1 VLLKI
6 NGQQAPYTL
15 EKEARLSEFVQ
26 GVIDWLGGSGL
37 LVTGIRMGESD
48 LLAAPREGWEAIAL
62 DAVREL
68 DFQVR
73 RTGDLRIEHWQ
84 TLAAW
89 LEMLDQ
95 EVKAPGPGLE
105 ELLAGLEQTLADAVH
120 NPFEPIEKPGAPT
133 TDRLAAAFRGQSSA
147 EVRRWPVERRKETA
161 ALIAEMRSKLSVRI
175 LEASRP
181 QEALK
186 TCVEGLRASTAQL
199 AEVPVALATG
209 RDKQAMESIVG
220 IADLIETLIAL
231 VPFLP
236 PDAERGRLFGELN
249 GVFRDLIAAFDAKD
263 TVLIGDLLE
272 YEAAPRIGAL
282 VPLLERHAT

>member
-6 NGQQAPYTL
+6 NGQRVPYTL
-15 EKEARLSEFVQ
+15 EKEARLSEVVQ
-26 GVIDWLGGSGL
+26 GVSDWLGGSGL
-37 LVTGIRMGESD
+37 LVTGISMGESD
-48 LLAAPREGWEAIAL
+48 LLTAPREGWESTAL
-62 DAVREL
+62 DAVPEL

-84 TLAAW
+84 TLTVW
-89 LEMLDQ
+89 LEMLEQ

-105 ELLAGLEQTLADAVH
+105 ELLAGLDQTLADAVH
-120 NPFEPIEKPGAPT
+120 NPFEKPGAPT
-133 TDRLAAAFRGQSSA
+133 TDRLAAAFNGQSSA
-147 EVRRWPVERRKETA
+147 QVRRWPVERRNESV
-161 ALIAEMRSKLSVRI
+161 ALIAEMRAKLAARI
-175 LEASRP
+175 REASRP
-181 QEALK
+181 QEALT

-199 AEVPVALATG
+199 SEVPVALATG
-209 RDKQAMESIVG
+209 HDRQAMESIVG

-236 PDAERGRLFGELN
+236 PDPERGRLFGELN

-263 TVLIGDLLE
+263 TVLIGDLIE

>member
-1 VLLKI
+1 MLLKI
-6 NGQQAPYTL
+6 NGQQVPYTL

-26 GVIDWLGGSGL
+26 GVSDWLGRSGL
-37 LVTGIRMGESD
+37 LVTGIHMGESD
-48 LLAAPREGWEAIAL
+48 LLAAPREGWEGTGL
-62 DAVREL
+62 DAVREV

-84 TLAAW
+84 TLAVW
-89 LEMLDQ
+89 LEMLEQ
-95 EVKAPGPGLE
+95 EVDAPGPGLE
-105 ELLAGLEQTLADAVH
+105 ELLAGLAQTLSDAAH
-120 NPFEPIEKPGAPT
+120 NPFEKSGAAMS
-133 TDRLAAAFRGQSSA
+133 DRLAAAFRGQSA
-147 EVRRWPVERRKETA
+147 ADVRRWSVERRSQAA
-161 ALIAEMRSKLSVRI
+161 ALIGQMRGRLAERI

-186 TCVEGLRASTAQL
+186 SCVEGLRAATAQL

-209 RDKQAMESIVG
+209 RDKQAMESVAG

-236 PDAERGRLFGELN
+236 PDPERATLFGELN

-282 VPLLERHAT
+282 IPLLERHAT

>member
-1 VLLKI
+1 MLLKI
-6 NGQQAPYTL
+6 NGQQVPYTL

-26 GVIDWLGGSGL
+26 GVSDWLGRSGL
-37 LVTGIRMGESD
+37 LVTGIHMGQSD
-48 LLAAPREGWEAIAL
+48 LLTAPREGWEATGL
-62 DAVREL
+62 DDVGEL

-84 TLAAW
+84 TLAVW
-89 LEMLDQ
+89 LEMLEQ
-95 EVKAPGPGLE
+95 EVRAPGPGLP
-105 ELLAGLEQTLADAVH
+105 ELLAGLEQTLSDAVH
-120 NPFEPIEKPGAPT
+120 NPFEKPGTAT
-133 TDRLAAAFRGQSSA
+133 TNRLRAAFRGQSSA
-147 EVRRWPVERRKETA
+147 DVRRWPVERRNEAA
-161 ALIAEMRSKLSVRI
+161 ALIGEMRVRLAERV

-186 TCVEGLRASTAQL
+186 SCIEGLRASTAQL

-209 RDKQAMESIVG
+209 RDKQAMESIAG
-220 IADLIETLIAL
+220 IADLIETLVAL

-236 PDAERGRLFGELN
+236 PDPERGTLFAELN

-282 VPLLERHAT
+282 IPILERHAT

>member
-1 VLLKI
+1 MLLKI
-6 NGQQAPYTL
+6 NGQRVPYTL
-15 EKEARLSEFVQ
+15 EKEARLSEVVQ
-26 GVIDWLGGSGL
+26 GVSDWLGGSGL
-37 LVTGIRMGESD
+37 LVTGIHMGESD
-48 LLAAPREGWEAIAL
+48 LLVAPREGWESTAL
-62 DAVREL
+62 DAVPEL

-73 RTGDLRIEHWQ
+73 RTGDLRIEHWE
-84 TLAAW
+84 TFTVW
-89 LEMLDQ
+89 LEMLEQ

-105 ELLAGLEQTLADAVH
+105 ELLAGLDQTLSDAAH
-120 NPFEPIEKPGAPT
+120 NPFEKPDAPT
-133 TDRLAAAFRGQSSA
+133 ADRLAAAFRGQSSA
-147 EVRRWPVERRKETA
+147 EVRRWPVERRNETV
-161 ALIAEMRSKLSVRI
+161 ALIAEMRAKLASRI
-175 LEASRP
+175 REASRP
-181 QEALK
+181 QEALA

-209 RDKQAMESIVG
+209 RDRQAMESIVG

-236 PDAERGRLFGELN
+236 PDPERGRLFGELN

-263 TVLIGDLLE
+263 TVLIGDLIE

>member
-6 NGQQAPYTL
+6 NGQWVPYTL
-15 EKEARLSEFVQ
+15 EKEARLSEVVQ
-26 GVIDWLGGSGL
+26 SVSDWLGGSGL
-37 LVTGIRMGESD
+37 LVTGIRMGESE
-48 LLAAPREGWEAIAL
+48 LLVAPREEWESKAL
-62 DAVREL
+62 DAVPEL

-73 RTGDLRIEHWQ
+73 RTGDLRIEHWE
-84 TLAAW
+84 TLTVW
-89 LEMLDQ
+89 LEMLEQ

-105 ELLAGLEQTLADAVH
+105 ELLAGLDQTLADAAH
-120 NPFEPIEKPGAPT
+120 NPFEKPGSPT
-133 TDRLAAAFRGQSSA
+133 ADRLAAAFRGQSSA
-147 EVRRWPVERRKETA
+147 EVRRWPVERRNQIV
-161 ALIAEMRSKLSVRI
+161 ALIAEMRAKLAARI
-175 LEASRP
+175 REASRP
-181 QEALK
+181 QEALT
-186 TCVEGLRASTAQL
+186 TCIDGLRASTAQL

-209 RDKQAMESIVG
+209 RDRQAMESIVG

-236 PDAERGRLFGELN
+236 HDPERGRLFGELN

-263 TVLIGDLLE
+263 TVLIGDLIE